1 MQFAEARRR
10 LSSVPE
16 TLPPPPRDLMPVV
29 LAEGDNPGRAPR
41 FPDGPRREAAVLIL
55 IYPGNFGEARIVL
68 TQRAG
73 GEHRHAGQ
81 ISLPGG
87 AIDPEDESPAA
98 AALREA
104 AEEVGLDPLQA
115 GVSVAGVLPVADV
128 RVSGFLV
135 HPVVAFAEREPQLTP
150 DQYEVTE
157 VFSAPLGAFVAGA
170 PIRHETA
177 ERDGIRLRYGG
188 YPVGDR
194 LVWGATAGILG
205 SLGAFLA
212 GEGLAGEGQ

>member
-10 LSSVPE
+10 LTSIPD
-16 TLPPPPRDLMPVV
+16 TLPPPPRELMPVV
-29 LAEGDNPGRAPR
+29 LTEGDAARMPR

-87 AIDPEDESPAA
+87 AIDPEDESPSA

-104 AEEVGLDPLQA
+104 TEEVGLDPLQA
-115 GVSVAGVLPVADV
+115 GVYVVGVLPVADV

-135 HPVVAFAEREPQLTP
+135 HPVVAFAEREPTLTP

-177 ERDGIRLRYGG
+177 ERDGFRLRYGG
-188 YPVGDR
+188 YPVGNR
-194 LVWGATAGILG
+194 LIWGATAGILG
-205 SLGAFLA
+205 SLGAYLA
-212 GEGLAGEGQ
+212 DKHAGEGQ

>member
-1 MQFAEARRR
+1 MRFEEARAR
-10 LSSVPE
+10 LARVP
-16 TLPPPPRDLMPVV
+16 TRLPALPPDLMPVV
-29 LAEGDNPGRAPR
+29 LAGPDGTPGRRPT
-41 FPDGPRREAAVLIL
+41 FPDGPRRNAAVLIL
-55 IYPGNFGEARIVL
+55 IYPDEAGDAYLVL
-68 TQRAG
+68 TERSPG
-73 GEHRHAGQ
+73 DHRHAGQ

-87 AIDPEDESPAA
+87 AIDAEDDSPAA

-104 AEEVGLDPLQA
+104 AEEVGLDPIQA

-135 HPVVAFAEREPQLTP
+135 HPVVAFAEREPRLTP
-150 DQYEVTE
+150 DDYEVTE
-157 VFSAPLGAFVAGA
+157 VFSAPLSAFVAGA

-177 ERDGIRLRYGG
+177 ERDGFRFRYGG
-188 YPVGDR
+188 YPVGER

-212 GEGLAGEGQ
+212 GEG